1 MARQVARDAIV
12 PRMRPGFTLIEMLV
26 AVVVFS
32 VGVLAL
38 AATAALVAGHIG
50 DGGRL
55 TSSAHAARSTLD
67 SLASRP
73 CDDLASGSFSRASAD
88 VRWRVAR
95 DSAAASVELSVMT
108 PLRGRQVQ
116 RDYQALVPCD
126 R

>member
-1 MARQVARDAIV
+1 
-12 PRMRPGFTLIEMLV
+12 MRPGFTLVEMLV

-73 CDDLASGSFSRASAD
+73 CHELASGSTARASAD
-88 VRWRVAR
+88 VRWRITR
-95 DSAAASVELSVMT
+95 DSAAASVELSVVT
-108 PLRGRQVQ
+108 PLRGRQLH
-116 RDYQALVPCD
+116 RDYHSLVPGA

>member
-1 MARQVARDAIV
+1 
-12 PRMRPGFTLIEMLV
+12 MRPGFTLVEMLV

-55 TSSAHAARSTLD
+55 TSGAHAARSTLD

-73 CDDLASGSFSRASAD
+73 CDELASGAASSASAD
-88 VRWRVAR
+88 VRWEVAR
-95 DSAAASVELSVMT
+95 DSATASVELSVVT
-108 PLRGRQVQ
+108 PLRRRQLQ
-116 RDYQALVPCD
+116 RDYQVLVPCE

>member
-1 MARQVARDAIV
+1 
-12 PRMRPGFTLIEMLV
+12 MRPGFTLVEMVV
-26 AVVVFS
+26 AIVVFS

-55 TSSAHAARSTLD
+55 TNSAHAARSVLD

-73 CDDLASGSFSRASAD
+73 CDELASGSTSRSSAD

-95 DSAAASVELSVMT
+95 DSTAARVELSVVT
-108 PLRGRQVQ
+108 SLRRRQLQ
-116 RDYQALVPCD
+116 RDYQALVPCE